1 MAIVESIADIETVLV
16 RRPRGTLR
24 AAARSPALWLL
35 ALLVLVAILAHVIAP
50 FGPTEITTGG
60 DFHHPSTTYLFGTDG
75 NGMDVFSRV
84 LYGARKDLLLSLAAV
99 AIAAAVGVLLGS
111 TAGYVGGWLDSLLQR
126 LSEIVQAFPV
136 VMLGMAVL
144 VALGTTLL
152 NLTLVIALVNIPVYF
167 RIVRSVVLPLRESEF
182 VEAARC
188 AGNTNTSILVR
199 HLLPNVWA
207 PVIAQFTVNFAW
219 AIQVIAGLSFL
230 GLGVRVPEPEWGTMV
245 QQGSD
250 AVIRGIWWV
259 SFAPGIAI
267 FVTVLVLNRVG
278 AWMERTWRVR

>member
-1 MAIVESIADIETVLV
+1 MDTLLV
-16 RRPRGTLR
+16 RRRRGTLHS
-24 AAARSPALWLL
+24 AVRSPALWLL
-35 ALLVLVAILAHVIAP
+35 GLLVLVAILAHVLAP

-60 DFHHPSTTYLFGTDG
+60 DFHPPSTTYLFGTDG

-111 TAGYVGGWLDSLLQR
+111 TAGYIGGWLDSLLQR